1 MKPRPST
8 RFAPP
13 RNIQSLMNVALGHE
27 KADLAVINANLVNVY
42 SGELLAGQS
51 VCIRDRWIAY
61 VGQNPDPSI
70 GPDTQVIDAAGQTL
84 IPGLIDGHTHLAWLI
99 RNDEFIRHAA
109 AGGTTAMVTET
120 LEAYPIAGVDGV
132 MDFIDALAD
141 QPIKV
146 FCTAPFMASISSR
159 SRGVAIEDL
168 HRILARPEIV
178 GLGESYWQALL
189 QNPAEMTAALEETL
203 KTGKPLEGH
212 SAGASERKLNAYLAA
227 GITSCHEPIQAA
239 EVLQRL
245 RLGLHVMV
253 REGSIRRDLK
263 QIARINASQAELRRL
278 VLVTDGLSPQ
288 DLVEKGCMEFVV
300 QKAIDSG
307 FGPITAIQMATLNV
321 AEHFGLDG
329 LIGGIAP
336 GRLADML
343 IVPDMGRI
351 QAQTVISDGRLIA
364 RNGQLMVAPRCHQFS
379 EACMNTVRLPRPLSG
394 SDFRIP
400 VASGRPAVT
409 VRAIE
414 MVTDLVTKESHIDLS
429 VENGELIADAD
440 QDLLK
445 IAAIDRARNDGR
457 MFVGIIKGFGL
468 RQGALACST
477 SWDSADVIVVG
488 ANDSD
493 MALAVNRI
501 REHQGGAVVCNHGK
515 SAAEVGLPILG
526 IMSDRPLK
534 ETLEQLTL
542 FNLVLSKLGVTLPDP
557 LLTLSTLSG
566 AAIPYFRIC
575 EEGLVNLKDGKTKGL
590 LVTD

>member
-1 MKPRPST
+1 
-8 RFAPP
+8 
-13 RNIQSLMNVALGHE
+13 
-27 KADLAVINANLVNVY
+27 
-42 SGELLAGQS
+42 
-51 VCIRDRWIAY
+51 
-61 VGQNPDPSI
+61 
-70 GPDTQVIDAAGQTL
+70 
-84 IPGLIDGHTHLAWLI
+84 
-99 RNDEFIRHAA
+99 
-109 AGGTTAMVTET
+109 
-120 LEAYPIAGVDGV
+120 
-132 MDFIDALAD
+132 
-141 QPIKV
+141 
-146 FCTAPFMASISSR
+146 MASISSR
-159 SRGVAIEDL
+159 SRGVAINDL
-168 HRILARPEIV
+168 RRILSRPEIV

-189 QNPAEMTAALEETL
+189 QDPAEMTAALEETL

-227 GITSCHEPIQAA
+227 GITSCHEPIRAE

-263 QIARINASQAELRRL
+263 EIAQINASQAELRRL

-343 IVPDMGRI
+343 LVPDMGQI

-364 RNGQLMVAPRCHQFS
+364 RNGQLMVPPRYHQFS
-379 EACMNTVRLPRPLSG
+379 DACMNTVRLPRPLSA

-400 VASGRPAVT
+400 IASDRPGVT

-414 MVTDLVTKESHIDLS
+414 LVTDLVTSESHIDLP
-429 VENGELIADAD
+429 VQNGELTADAD

-445 IAAIDRARNDGR
+445 IAAIDRARDDGR

-477 SWDSADVIVVG
+477 SWDSADVIVAG

-501 REHQGGAVVCNHGK
+501 RETQGCAVVCNHGK
-515 SAAEVGLPILG
+515 SLAEISLPILG
-526 IMSDRPLK
+526 IMSDLPLA
-534 ETLEQLTL
+534 ETLEQLTR
-542 FNLVLSKLGVTLPDP
+542 FNHALSKLGVTLPDP
-557 LLTLSTLSG
+557 LLTLSTLTG
-566 AAIPYFRIC
+566 AAIPYLRIC
-575 EEGLVNLKDGKTKGL
+575 EEGLVNLKHGKTMGL